1 MKRIILAAFSLLIIF
16 VVSVYF
22 FIPSQILVKSIVPVR
37 CNGFGADRVL
47 GDTGHWKRWWP
58 VNGELADHEG
68 TQAEHEGTQ
77 AEHEGANTW
86 YFRGCRYRMNRRL
99 LRSVEIA
106 VAGKGM
112 EEGNGKEVLG
122 LLSVF
127 PKVRDDSCY
136 LLWEFSL
143 EGGLN
148 PIQRIMQY
156 QRAKELK
163 SDMDVILGD
172 LQSYLEEGDH
182 VYGISISERS
192 AKDNLLIES
201 TRMGGSYP
209 STGDIYS
216 LVKKLKDC
224 ILLHHGLVTGYPMV
238 NIMER
243 GGQFQ
248 LRVAIPTNQ
257 PVPEKD
263 SITNR
268 ALPGNKFLEAE
279 VKGGPATVNEAMEQM
294 NNYISDY
301 HRTVMA
307 IPFFSLETDR
317 SAEPDSTKWMTRI
330 YCPIFPLGR

>member
-1 MKRIILAAFSLLIIF
+1 MKRTILAAFTLLIIF

-68 TQAEHEGTQ
+68 TQAD
-77 AEHEGANTW
+77 HEGANTW

-106 VAGKGM
+106 VAGKG
-112 EEGNGKEVLG
+112 EEGGKEVLG

-127 PKVRDDSCY
+127 PMVRDDSCY
-136 LLWEFSL
+136 LLSEFSL

-148 PIQRIMQY
+148 PIQRIKQY
-156 QRAKELK
+156 QWAKELH
-163 SDMDVILGD
+163 SDMEVILGG
-172 LQSYLEEGDH
+172 LRSYLEEEDH
-182 VYGISISERS
+182 VYGISISEES

-201 TRMGGSYP
+201 TRMAGSYP
-209 STGDIYS
+209 STGDIYL
-216 LVKKLKDC
+216 LVKKLQGY
-224 ILLHHGLVTGYPMV
+224 ILLHHGLVTGYPMI
-238 NIMER
+238 NIMEK
-243 GGQFQ
+243 GGQFE

-268 ALPGNKFLEAE
+268 TLPGNKFLEAE
-279 VKGGPATVNEAMEQM
+279 VKGGPATVNEAMAQM

-317 SAEPDSTKWMTRI
+317 SAEPDSAKWMTRI
-330 YCPIFPLGR
+330 YFPIFPLGR